1 MVFEKTL
8 LYIFLVHRQS
18 VYMFCFQTTN
28 IEVGFWYLLPVTSC
42 WIDSYLS
49 FVYLF
54 RNVSSSQKHKIH
66 KWLKVNISFDIKK
79 KSINWTLSPTVKF
92 IHQCFKNIGGFWSEL
107 FNLSK
112 TIAHCE
118 SVLEY
123 IVLILARPW
132 KLNRVI
138 YVGYASFMYYSLQ
151 FVFWSLYL
159 MNLQTNCSNY

>member
-1 MVFEKTL
+1 MISRKGRIYRNQVQSKCTVLHQVFGINFKIFSIITFGIWKTL

-18 VYMFCFQTTN
+18 VYMFCFQTIN

-92 IHQCFKNIGGFWSEL
+92 IHQCF
-107 FNLSK
+107 
-112 TIAHCE
+112 
-118 SVLEY
+118 
-123 IVLILARPW
+123 
-132 KLNRVI
+132 
-138 YVGYASFMYYSLQ
+138 
-151 FVFWSLYL
+151 
-159 MNLQTNCSNY
+159 